1 MAERQITRNDELSA
15 SFKTISLNNPI
26 GRVSDAAVHKRANP
40 RRRLGKRRSSYRQQD
55 SKNTSTA
62 SGSNW
67 GERRYVLLL
76 AADEAYEHHC
86 PIDDARAVD
95 RVFLLAQRC
104 VYRAAQSP
112 RYQAAFVFLSLW
124 R

>member
-1 MAERQITRNDELSA
+1 MAEKQITRNDELSA
-15 SFKTISLNNPI
+15 SFKTISVNNPI
-26 GRVSDAAVHKRANP
+26 GRVSDAAVHKRANS

-67 GERRYVLLL
+67 CERRYGSRKVNRTLIV
-76 AADEAYEHHC
+76 ADEAYEHHC
-86 PIDDARAVD
+86 PIDDARAVA

-104 VYRAAQSP
+104 V
-112 RYQAAFVFLSLW
+112 
-124 R
+124 